1 MDTMMMM
8 NNDIKGVIFG
18 DPSGVFESKDM
29 VYLVDSIKNPPYGS
43 YYTFH
48 KDDNDIG
55 YVIYHINEQK
65 WVTYDN
71 INDAIED
78 GIKVFGHDDISAA
91 CNSLINLNL
100 INNTINAINTG
111 SIVYGG
117 KIDLNEYNI
126 ENDSYYVSIKDG
138 SIVYIIVKMNG
149 ERNVVNFKD
158 IHDFDCRINILS
170 DFVDKIED
178 IKTFKNSTTWKE
190 RVCIENRELGDKIT
204 SLESFLNENKNN
216 DSIDYKSLYRQ
227 LAYMEAY
234 KEILDRRERS
244 FI

>member
-1 MDTMMMM
+1 MEKM
-8 NNDIKGVIFG
+8 NENVKGIISG
-18 DPSGVFESKDM
+18 DPSGVFENKDM
-29 VYLVDSIKNPPYGS
+29 IYLVDYIKDPPCGS

-55 YVIYHINEQK
+55 YLVYDIQEHK
-65 WVTYDN
+65 WVTYND
-71 INDAIED
+71 INEAIKD
-78 GIKVFGHDDISAA
+78 GIKVVGYDDISAA

-100 INNTINAINTG
+100 INNIINAIITG

-117 KIDLNEYNI
+117 KIDLNEYDI

-138 SIVYIIVKMNG
+138 SIAYIIVKMNG

-158 IHDFDCRINILS
+158 IHDFDCRISILG
-170 DFVDKIED
+170 DFLYKIED
-178 IKTFKNSTTWKE
+178 IKILKNSTTWKE

-204 SLESFLNENKNN
+204 SLEFFLNENKNN
-216 DSIDYKSLYRQ
+216 DSVDYKSLCKQ

-234 KEILDRRERS
+234 KEILDKRECS

>member
-1 MDTMMMM
+1 MDMMLMN
-8 NNDIKGVIFG
+8 NNDIKGTIIG
-18 DPSGVFESKDM
+18 EPSGVFENKDM
-29 VYLVDSIKNPPYGS
+29 IYLVDSIKNPPYGS

-55 YVIYHINEQK
+55 YVIYDIKEHK
-65 WVTYDN
+65 WVTYDD

-78 GIKVFGHDDISAA
+78 GIKVIGHDNNVSVY
-91 CNSLINLNL
+91 NGLINLNV
-100 INNTINAINTG
+100 IDNIINAINTG
-111 SIVYGG
+111 SIDYGG
-117 KIDLNEYNI
+117 KIDLDKYDI
-126 ENDSYYVSIKDG
+126 ENDSYYISIKDG
-138 SIVYIIVKMNG
+138 NIAYIIAKMNG

-158 IHDFDCRINILS
+158 IYDFDCRINILS

-178 IKTFKNSTTWKE
+178 IKIFKNSTTWKE

-234 KEILDRRERS
+234 KEILDKRECS

>member
-1 MDTMMMM
+1 MDMMLM
-8 NNDIKGVIFG
+8 NNEISKGIIIG
-18 DPSGVFESKDM
+18 EPSGVFENKDM
-29 VYLVDSIKNPPYGS
+29 IYLVDSIKNPPYGS

-55 YVIYHINEQK
+55 YVIYNINENK
-65 WVTYDN
+65 WVTYDS
-71 INDAIED
+71 IHDAIKD
-78 GIKVFGHDDISAA
+78 GIKVMDHDDISAA
-91 CNSLINLNL
+91 FNSIINLNL
-100 INNTINAINTG
+100 INNIINAINTG

-117 KIDLNEYNI
+117 KIDLNEYDI

-138 SIVYIIVKMNG
+138 SIAYIIVKMNG

>member
-1 MDTMMMM
+1 MNTMDTMLMM

-91 CNSLINLNL
+91 CNSLINN
-100 INNTINAINTG
+100 IINAINTG

-117 KIDLNEYNI
+117 KIDLNEYDI

-204 SLESFLNENKNN
+204 SLESFLNENKDN